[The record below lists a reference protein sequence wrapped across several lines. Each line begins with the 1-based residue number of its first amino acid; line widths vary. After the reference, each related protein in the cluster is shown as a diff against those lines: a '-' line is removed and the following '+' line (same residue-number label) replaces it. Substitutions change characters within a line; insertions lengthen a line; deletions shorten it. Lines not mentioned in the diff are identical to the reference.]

1 MIINVAPQASIATT
15 PNRADTGVCPYSKQ
29 RHKYARVIIII
40 NY

>member
-15 PNRADTGVCPYSKQ
+15 PHPTKERRAYAGSDTTDEGN
-29 RHKYARVIIII
+29 H